1 LLARERP
8 LCVLS
13 YTVKPNAYVSLAGR
27 ALGIPVIV
35 NIAGLGSVFVTHT
48 WLTALVGTLYKIA
61 FYGSHCVFFQNR
73 DDLEY
78 FVGNG
83 IVSASAARVLPGSG
97 VDIDRFLPSL
107 PTSAGDGR
115 FRFLLLGRLLW
126 EKGVGDYMDAAR
138 SLKLEHPEAEFH
150 LMGFVEVD
158 SPSAIS
164 RRQIDKWKAEGIV
177 IFHEASDDV
186 IPWIANADCVI
197 LPSYYREG
205 TPRALLEAAS
215 MGKPLITTDMPG
227 CRDTVED
234 GKTGYLVR
242 PRDVGD
248 LIEKMENMLRL
259 PAEDRRKMG
268 LRGRAKMIR
277 EFDERIVLGKY
288 LEVIREIQS
297 REV

>member
-1 LLARERP
+1 
-8 LCVLS
+8 
-13 YTVKPNAYVSLAGR
+13 
-27 ALGIPVIV
+27 
-35 NIAGLGSVFVTHT
+35 
-48 WLTALVGTLYKIA
+48 
-61 FYGSHCVFFQNR
+61 
-73 DDLEY
+73 
-78 FVGNG
+78 
-83 IVSASAARVLPGSG
+83 
-97 VDIDRFLPSL
+97 
-107 PTSAGDGR
+107 
-115 FRFLLLGRLLW
+115 
-126 EKGVGDYMDAAR
+126 
-138 SLKLEHPEAEFH
+138 
-150 LMGFVEVD
+150 
-158 SPSAIS
+158 
-164 RRQIDKWKAEGIV
+164 
-177 IFHEASDDV
+177 
-186 IPWIANADCVI
+186 
-197 LPSYYREG
+197 
-205 TPRALLEAAS
+205 